1 MFRLVRD
8 KDRDCYNKMRILGQ
22 KSIPGLEPKKK
33 KNEDLVKITFT
44 PDRDLDDYLR
54 SKNLL
59 EEKQKKKKQ
68 EEPKSEEEKKEEERR
83 RALNI
88 AALLSWSPDEP
99 IIVDKTTTE
108 SSDSQCNREIE
119 TTQDECQNTRE
130 ADEKRSEYNENNNN
144 EMTEVEIE
152 AAYEDL
158 CAEISQEYVPV
169 EDKGKDSFWPNS
181 LQNKF
186 SRARNVDVEFSKME
200 REEERKCKMTEV
212 KFEEEEF
219 MRMEEHHHQHQHNQ
233 HNQHQLEE
241 EEFVRMEEQEDE
253 EWAPSSPTEEW
264 IGVVVEEVGPLFS
277 RPFSPRAPTS
287 VTPEPTRDYCSTE
300 RALNSEPRDD
310 NLRSNPLAKKPPL
323 PATGLPTH
331 GLTMHKL
338 PTQLKIPIFTKPQ
351 QTTSNNNENGQRPIT
366 TIKFGDEN
374 NKIPLFSRPLSPEA
388 VQQWT
393 ADMKRRDS
401 FGSSS
406 CSEARSVKY
415 SEKENSQMQQQTF
428 RTSQQQSH
436 IELYTGHSL

>member
-8 KDRDCYNKMRILGQ
+8 KVTFINILNSLKTNICLKDRDCFNKMRILGQ

-99 IIVDKTTTE
+99 IVDTAITEE
-108 SSDSQCNREIE
+108 SSDSKCNGSEIV
-119 TTQDECQNTRE
+119 TTQDE
-130 ADEKRSEYNENNNN
+130 ADEKCSEYNENSNN

-186 SRARNVDVEFSKME
+186 SRARNVDAEFSKME

-219 MRMEEHHHQHQHNQ
+219 MRMEEHHHQHQHRHNQ

-264 IGVVVEEVGPLFS
+264 IGVVVEEVRLIF
-277 RPFSPRAPTS
+277 T
-287 VTPEPTRDYCSTE
+287 
-300 RALNSEPRDD
+300 N
-310 NLRSNPLAKKPPL
+310 N
-323 PATGLPTH
+323 
-331 GLTMHKL
+331 
-338 PTQLKIPIFTKPQ
+338 LKISKNFIF
-351 QTTSNNNENGQRPIT
+351 
-366 TIKFGDEN
+366 F
-374 NKIPLFSRPLSPEA
+374 FCA
-388 VQQWT
+388 
-393 ADMKRRDS
+393 
-401 FGSSS
+401 
-406 CSEARSVKY
+406 Y
-415 SEKENSQMQQQTF
+415 
-428 RTSQQQSH
+428 
-436 IELYTGHSL
+436 